1 MQESKQKKILKIIII
16 IIIIINQM
24 GRYHVQESK
33 QQNCLS
39 DLLGVQLELLLR
51 SFDVCALEGELSS

>member
-1 MQESKQKKILKIIII
+1 
-16 IIIIINQM
+16 M

-39 DLLGVQLELLLR
+39 DLLGVHPTGALLR

>member
-1 MQESKQKKILKIIII
+1 MQESKKKKYSENNNNNNNNN
-16 IIIIINQM
+16 NQM

-39 DLLGVQLELLLR
+39 DLLWESNWSFAEEL
-51 SFDVCALEGELSS
+51 